1 MTGGNPLFT
10 DKKEGRHILL
20 DPVYRVIPDV
30 FHTKVSLVP
39 FPTILGEG
47 EGISIL

>member
-1 MTGGNPLFT
+1 
-10 DKKEGRHILL
+10 
-20 DPVYRVIPDV
+20 V

-47 EGISIL
+47 EGISILWNVMLLRVQDF